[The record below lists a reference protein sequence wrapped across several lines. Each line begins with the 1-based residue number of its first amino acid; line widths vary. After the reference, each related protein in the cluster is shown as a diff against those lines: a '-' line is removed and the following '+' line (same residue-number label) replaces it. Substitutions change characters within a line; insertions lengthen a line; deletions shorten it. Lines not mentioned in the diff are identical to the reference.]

1 MLRKLC
7 SLIAGAF
14 IAGLAGGISGIPAA
28 QADVPETK
36 DPIKLVIMGYS
47 GDNIIMFILGDLL
60 EKLGYNVE
68 NTPADYLGQFAGL
81 KAGDLHIGS
90 PGWDTT
96 AKAAMADAW
105 GSGQVLNMGN
115 IGIAVNED
123 WWYPLYVKDV
133 CPGLPDWKALLE
145 PQCVEALSVVE
156 TAPNARFLSGPI
168 EWGGYDAERIE
179 ALDMA
184 FEVIH
189 AGSDAALTA
198 EFVATIKRKQPI
210 VGWTWE
216 PFWLPAL
223 YEGEFVTWPEYDDAC
238 YEDPAWGPI
247 LTRPMTAAGRRASC
261 GSRPGRAAKR
271 FGPKPMTSGASSTL
285 MPRPWAR
292 WSTRATSKGFPP
304 RSSPSSGSRQTRT
317 SGRLGSNSRARFTAG
332 LTAAAPIPA
341 GRCPCRSGLDCRYG
355 SLRPV
360 ANRLTG
366 DR

>member
-14 IAGLAGGISGIPAA
+14 IVGLAGGISGIPAA

-156 TAPNARFLSGPI
+156 TAPKARFLSGPI

-179 ALDMA
+179 ALDLA

-238 YEDPAWGPI
+238 YEDPAWGPNPDKAYDCG
-247 LTRPMTAAGRRASC
+247 RPTGFMWKSAWAGGEKIWPKAYDVWRKFQLD
-261 GSRPGRAAKR
+261 AKTM
-271 FGPKPMTSGASSTL
+271 GDMVYKSDVEGVPTEV
-285 MPRPWAR
+285 
-292 WSTRATSKGFPP
+292 
-304 RSSPSSGSRQTRT
+304 
-317 SGRLGSNSRARFTAG
+317 
-332 LTAAAPIPA
+332 
-341 GRCPCRSGLDCRYG
+341 
-355 SLRPV
+355 V
-360 ANRLTG
+360 AEQWIEANENIWKAWLE
-366 DR
+366 

>member
-1 MLRKLC
+1 MLGKLRF
-7 SLIAGAF
+7 LIAGAF
-14 IAGLAGGISGIPAA
+14 VAGLLGGIGGIPAA
-28 QADVPETK
+28 QAGVPESR
-36 DPIKLVIMGYS
+36 DPVKIVIMGYS
-47 GDNIIMFILGDLL
+47 GDNIIMYILGDLL

-68 NTPADYLGQFAGL
+68 YTPADYLGQFAGL

-96 AKAAMADAW
+96 AKAVMADAW

-115 IGIAVNED
+115 MGIAVNED

-168 EWGGYDAERIE
+168 EWGGYDAERVD
-179 ALDMA
+179 ALGMA

-189 AGSDAALTA
+189 AGSDGALTA
-198 EFVATIKRKQPI
+198 DFVAAIKRKQPI

-238 YEDPAWGPI
+238 YEDPAWGPNPNKAYDCG
-247 LTRPMTAAGRRASC
+247 RP
-261 GSRPGRAAKR
+261 
-271 FGPKPMTSGASSTL
+271 
-285 MPRPWAR
+285 
-292 WSTRATSKGFPP
+292 KGFMWK
-304 RSSPSSGSRQTRT
+304 S
-317 SGRLGSNSRARFTAG
+317 AWAG
-332 LTAAAPIPA
+332 GEEIWPKAYDVW
-341 GRCPCRSGLDCRYG
+341 RKFQLDAKTMGDMVYKSDVDG
-355 SLRPV
+355 VPTEVV
-360 ANRLTG
+360 AEQWVEANESVWKTWLE
-366 DR
+366 